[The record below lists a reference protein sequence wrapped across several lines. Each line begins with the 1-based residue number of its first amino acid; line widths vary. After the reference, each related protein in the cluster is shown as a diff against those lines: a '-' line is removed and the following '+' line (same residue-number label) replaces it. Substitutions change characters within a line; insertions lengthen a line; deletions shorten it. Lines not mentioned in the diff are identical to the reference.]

1 MRRLLLTAIGGLLV
15 ACSPAPAQVPP
26 AGAGSRPTP
35 TPTPPAPQVSL
46 TRPPLP
52 TPTVVPTPAPPR
64 ARPPLQPALDAVA
77 AQHPGSIGV
86 VVTALGPE
94 HQSASVHAER
104 RFRSASLYKLFVMQ
118 TAADSIDA
126 GDLDPDETLT
136 LTPAVAMDDAYTDLP
151 VGTQTT
157 VDCALQTMLQMS
169 GNSAADLL
177 VERLGL
183 RAINEHMVRL
193 GLSQSVVSEQTAF
206 TSPADVAR
214 LLEALASGDSG
225 PASARMLEFLAG
237 QQHAD
242 RLPVPLPLG
251 VRVAHKTGELP
262 NLRHDAGIVYAQ
274 SGPYVFV
281 AMVDGA
287 PGEAAARDAIVDLS
301 RATYDAL
308 EPSGLNLAHGLLPR
322 LAREVFA
329 VPDAR
334 G

>member
-118 TAADSIDA
+118 TAADSMDA

-136 LTPAVAMDDAYTDLP
+136 LTAAVAMDDPYTDLP
-151 VGTQTT
+151 VGTQTS

-169 GNSAADLL
+169 GNSAADVL
-177 VERLGL
+177 VDRLGL
-183 RAINEHMVRL
+183 PAIN
-193 GLSQSVVSEQTAF
+193 
-206 TSPADVAR
+206 
-214 LLEALASGDSG
+214 
-225 PASARMLEFLAG
+225 ARMLDLLSG

-242 RLPVPLPLG
+242 RLPAPLPLG

-262 NLRHDAGIVYAQ
+262 NLRHDAGIVYAP
-274 SGPYVFV
+274 SGAYVFV
-281 AMVDGA
+281 AMVQDA
-287 PGEAAARDAIVDLS
+287 PSEAAARGAIVDLS
-301 RATYDAL
+301 RAAMGAP
-308 EPSGLNLAHGLLPR
+308 EPQPAGLTLAYGLPPR